1 MAKTKRK
8 RRKKHRGTQGGR
20 VAPSRAKPRSRDE
33 AKARARQR
41 RSGGSGAKAR
51 GPQRG
56 LTPPSWKGAI
66 GKGGLASLLFF
77 ALFAGVFHRPVGSA
91 AAAAVAALAMYV
103 PFTYYL
109 DGFFYRRRNRQQQSG
124 GS

>member
-1 MAKTKRK
+1 VAKTKRK

-20 VAPSRAKPRSRDE
+20 VAPARGRPRSREE

-41 RSGGSGAKAR
+41 RSGASASGAK

-56 LTPPSWKGAI
+56 LKPPTWGGALA
-66 GKGGLASLLFF
+66 KGGLAAALFF
-77 ALFAGVFHRPVGSA
+77 ALFAGLFHRPAGSA
-91 AAAAVAALAMYV
+91 AVAAVAALVMYV

-109 DGFFYRRRNRQQQSG
+109 DGFFYRRRQQADTR
-124 GS
+124 